1 MADLNASTG
10 VIIVTGYEVP
20 QNNESAL
27 LKAVANQ
34 PVSVYIDAEAEEFK
48 YYSGG
53 LYTGPCGTNLTHAV
67 TIVGYNTT
75 QDDGTKYWLVKNSWG
90 DQWGENGYM
99 RIQRDID
106 AQEGLC
112 GIAMG
117 AYYPTA

>member
-10 VIIVTGYEVP
+10 VIIVTGYE
-20 QNNESAL
+20 
-27 LKAVANQ
+27 
-34 PVSVYIDAEAEEFK
+34 
-48 YYSGG
+48 
-53 LYTGPCGTNLTHAV
+53 
-67 TIVGYNTT
+67 

-112 GIAMG
+112 GIAMR